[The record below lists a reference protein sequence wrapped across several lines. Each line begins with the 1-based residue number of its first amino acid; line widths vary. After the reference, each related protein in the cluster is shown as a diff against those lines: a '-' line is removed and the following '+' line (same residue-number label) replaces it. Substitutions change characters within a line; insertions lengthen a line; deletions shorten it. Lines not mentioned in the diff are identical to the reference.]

1 MSNMQLDTLRRIVQE
16 INTSVSLHDS
26 LEIMV
31 NQVSQAMHVDV
42 CSIYLLDERN
52 QRYVL
57 MATKGLNPESVGN
70 VSLQLGEG
78 LVGNAYVEVPMGTPI
93 TVAMRNKSIRDLAEK
108 RVSQSKLARKFGVT
122 QRTIRNVVNGEE
134 KPKIINEDQN
144 YDLFND

>member
-16 INTSVSLHDS
+16 INASVSLHDS

-31 NQVSQAMHVDV
+31 NQVSEAMHVDV

-57 MATKGLNPESVGN
+57 MATKGLNQESVGT

-78 LVGNAYVEVPMGTPI
+78 LVGLVGQREEIVNLDNAFKHERFAYFPRQGKRSI
-93 TVAMRNKSIRDLAEK
+93 TRSLVF
-108 RVSQSKLARKFGVT
+108 QSCIAAK
-122 QRTIRNVVNGEE
+122 
-134 KPKIINEDQN
+134 
-144 YDLFND
+144 